1 MLFSTIVFVLLN
13 IILKSVPGIKDE
25 ALGAVF
31 SVLAYLVVFQHDQLF
46 VMHGSILHIFYFALL
61 TIYFEYMSS
70 NSPLR
75 KNP

>member
-31 SVLAYLVVFQHDQLF
+31 SVLAYLVVFQHDQL
-46 VMHGSILHIFYFALL
+46 VAMLDLI
-61 TIYFEYMSS
+61 
-70 NSPLR
+70 
-75 KNP
+75 